1 MSDNNKLLVS
11 DLCTVLMDRH
21 KITKND
27 AKVFISTFF
36 DVILEGL
43 EQDRIVKI
51 KGLGTFKLV
60 NVESRESINV
70 STGERFE
77 ISGHTKITFV
87 PENGLKLQVNRP
99 FADFTTTKIVSDE
112 VANLIGQN
120 TNIVYGDDDD
130 SDDDVFDETDE
141 NIVDAA
147 SAKEMSPAEEDADF
161 TIVAPSENFEK
172 EETSQVPL
180 AEIAG
185 KELEETDSA
194 EAAAE
199 ESEQIVVKS
208 EEKPEDQINIAS
220 EEKPAIEKQK
230 KVITVMS
237 EKSKREVKV
246 IRIQPLHPK
255 GENTSSSLSERKQ
268 ETAEQPSA
276 NVIVVEKKTTVSA
289 DSNAASVANAAPQTS
304 EANAAQP
311 EKPTAAPVAESKSVE
326 QQTVASQNVENVQ
339 KNVAPSLEK
348 IEEKNADSA
357 VNNAVPQ
364 QDKPLQ
370 SAGNAASEPVRPQ
383 QADSNAASPIAAP
396 RPSRIVELEEES
408 NFFADKKIWIVV
420 AISVIVCILFFF
432 IGRFTGKSAGEKQTK
447 ELYVPL
453 LQNAQET
460 MKAAQQE
467 ADKLK
472 REKKQLQESQKKEKE
487 QAAAEEEPKGK
498 KYATFASCSDYKF
511 KVVGIKRYHE
521 LKNGESLL
529 KIAEQEYGS
538 AECASYIVK
547 LNKIKDANKVN
558 KGTVLAIPKLEPVK

>member
-87 PENGLKLQVNRP
+87 PENGLKQQVNRP

-141 NIVDAA
+141 NIVDAT

-161 TIVAPSENFEK
+161 TIVAPSENLEK
-172 EETSQVPL
+172 EETSQTPL

-194 EAAAE
+194 EAATE

-268 ETAEQPSA
+268 ETAEQPLA
-276 NVIVVEKKTTVSA
+276 NVIVVEKKTTVNA

-311 EKPTAAPVAESKSVE
+311 ENPTAAPVAESKPVE

-339 KNVAPSLEK
+339 KNVAPSPEK
-348 IEEKNADSA
+348 AESVVSA
-357 VNNAVPQ
+357 TNNATPQ
-364 QDKPLQ
+364 QSNPSQTADRV
-370 SAGNAASEPVRPQ
+370 ASEPVRPQ
-383 QADSNAASPIAAP
+383 QTAENVVNQTAA
-396 RPSRIVELEEES
+396 RPSRIVELEEEN
-408 NFFADKKIWIVV
+408 NFFGDKKIWIVV
-420 AISVIVCILFFF
+420 AIAVIVSILFFF
-432 IGRFTGKSAGEKQTK
+432 VGRFTGKSAGEKQTK

-460 MKAAQQE
+460 MKAAQKE

-472 REKKQLQESQKKEKE
+472 REKKQLQESQKREKE
-487 QAAAEEEPKGK
+487 QAAAAEEEPKGK

>member
-36 DVILEGL
+36 DVVLEGL

-87 PENGLKLQVNRP
+87 PENGLKQQVNRP

-141 NIVDAA
+141 NIVDTA
-147 SAKEMSPAEEDADF
+147 SVKDMSPAEEDADF
-161 TIVAPSENFEK
+161 TIVAPSENLEK
-172 EETSQVPL
+172 EETTQTTL
-180 AEIAG
+180 AENAG
-185 KELEETDSA
+185 AEFEETDSA
-194 EAAAE
+194 EIVADN
-199 ESEQIVVKS
+199 SEQIVAEN
-208 EEKPEDQINIAS
+208 EEKPENQINIAL

-230 KVITVMS
+230 KVITVMP

-255 GENTSSSLSERKQ
+255 NENTSSSLSETKQ
-268 ETAEQPSA
+268 EIAQPSP
-276 NVIVVEKKTTVSA
+276 NVVVVERKTMVGA
-289 DSNAASVANAAPQTS
+289 DDNASSTENIAPQSVEPKTEHAEKPSVA
-304 EANAAQP
+304 
-311 EKPTAAPVAESKSVE
+311 PVVESKPVE

-339 KNVAPSLEK
+339 NDVAPSSEK
-348 IEEKNADSA
+348 IEERNADSA
-357 VNNAVPQ
+357 ANNAVPQ

-370 SAGNAASEPVRPQ
+370 SAGNATSEPVCPQ
-383 QADSNAASPIAAP
+383 QTDSNSVGQTVTP

>member
-87 PENGLKLQVNRP
+87 PENGLKQQVNRP

-130 SDDDVFDETDE
+130 SDDDVFDEADE

-147 SAKEMSPAEEDADF
+147 SANEMTVTEDDSDF
-161 TIVAPSENFEK
+161 TIVSPADGIDN
-172 EETSQVPL
+172 
-180 AEIAG
+180 AEIQNTPSAEISEQ
-185 KELEETDSA
+185 KPEENHSA
-194 EAAAE
+194 EAVADESAKIIAE
-199 ESEQIVVKS
+199 N
-208 EEKPEDQINIAS
+208 EEKPENQINIAS

-255 GENTSSSLSERKQ
+255 NENTSSSLSEKKQ
-268 ETAEQPSA
+268 ETEQPSP
-276 NVIVVEKKTTVSA
+276 NVIVVERKTMVGT
-289 DSNAASVANAAPQTS
+289 DDNASSTENVAPQSGEPKVEQT
-304 EANAAQP
+304 
-311 EKPTAAPVAESKSVE
+311 EKPSVAPVAESKPVE
-326 QQTVASQNVENVQ
+326 QQTVVSQNVESVQ
-339 KNVAPSLEK
+339 NDVAPSSEK
-348 IEEKNADSA
+348 TEEKNTDSA

-370 SAGNAASEPVRPQ
+370 SAGNATSEPVRSQ
-383 QADSNAASPIAAP
+383 QTDSNSEGQTITP

-420 AISVIVCILFFF
+420 AISVIVCILFFL

>member
-36 DVILEGL
+36 DVVLEGL

-87 PENGLKLQVNRP
+87 PENGLKQQVNRP

-147 SAKEMSPAEEDADF
+147 SAKGMSPAEEDADF
-161 TIVAPSENFEK
+161 TIVAPSENLEK
-172 EETSQVPL
+172 EETTQTTL
-180 AEIAG
+180 AENA
-185 KELEETDSA
+185 EAEFEETDSA
-194 EAAAE
+194 EIVADN
-199 ESEQIVVKS
+199 SEQIVAEN
-208 EEKPEDQINIAS
+208 EEKPENQINIVS

-255 GENTSSSLSERKQ
+255 NENTSSSLSEKKQ
-268 ETAEQPSA
+268 ETAQPSP
-276 NVIVVEKKTTVSA
+276 NVVVVERKTMVGA
-289 DSNAASVANAAPQTS
+289 DDNASSTENIAPQSVEPKAEQAERPSVT
-304 EANAAQP
+304 
-311 EKPTAAPVAESKSVE
+311 PVAESKPVE

-339 KNVAPSLEK
+339 NDVAPFSEK

-357 VNNAVPQ
+357 ANNAVPQ

-383 QADSNAASPIAAP
+383 QADSNAASQTAAP

>member
-87 PENGLKLQVNRP
+87 PENGLKQQVNRP

-141 NIVDAA
+141 NIVDTA
-147 SAKEMSPAEEDADF
+147 SANEMTVTEDDSDF
-161 TIVAPSENFEK
+161 TIVSPADGIDN
-172 EETSQVPL
+172 
-180 AEIAG
+180 AEIQNTPSAEISEQ
-185 KELEETDSA
+185 KPEENHSA
-194 EAAAE
+194 EAVADESAKIIAE
-199 ESEQIVVKS
+199 N
-208 EEKPEDQINIAS
+208 EEKPENQINIAS

-255 GENTSSSLSERKQ
+255 NENTSSSLSEKKQ
-268 ETAEQPSA
+268 ETEQPSP
-276 NVIVVEKKTTVSA
+276 NVVVVERKTMVGT
-289 DSNAASVANAAPQTS
+289 DDNASSTENVTPQSVEPKTEQT
-304 EANAAQP
+304 
-311 EKPTAAPVAESKSVE
+311 EKPSVAPVAESKPVE
-326 QQTVASQNVENVQ
+326 QQTVVSQDVESVQ
-339 KNVAPSLEK
+339 SDVAPSSEK
-348 IEEKNADSA
+348 TEEKNTDSA
-357 VNNAVPQ
+357 VNNAVLQ

-370 SAGNAASEPVRPQ
+370 SAGNATSELVRPQ
-383 QADSNAASPIAAP
+383 QTDSNSVGQTVTP

>member
-130 SDDDVFDETDE
+130 SDDDVFDEADE

-147 SAKEMSPAEEDADF
+147 SANEMTATEDDSDF
-161 TIVAPSENFEK
+161 TIVSPADDIDNAEFQNTPS
-172 EETSQVPL
+172 
-180 AEIAG
+180 AEIAEQ
-185 KELEETDSA
+185 KPEEIRSA
-194 EAAAE
+194 EAVADESAKIIAE
-199 ESEQIVVKS
+199 N
-208 EEKPEDQINIAS
+208 EEEPENQINIAS
-220 EEKPAIEKQK
+220 AEEHTIEKQK
-230 KVITVMS
+230 KVITVMP

-255 GENTSSSLSERKQ
+255 NENTSSSLSETKQ
-268 ETAEQPSA
+268 ETAQPSP
-276 NVIVVEKKTTVSA
+276 NVVVVERKTMVGA
-289 DSNAASVANAAPQTS
+289 DDNASSTENIAPQSVEPKTEQAEKTS
-304 EANAAQP
+304 V
-311 EKPTAAPVAESKSVE
+311 TPVAESKPVE

-339 KNVAPSLEK
+339 NDVAPSSEK

-357 VNNAVPQ
+357 ANNAVPQ

-370 SAGNAASEPVRPQ
+370 SAGNTASEPVRPQ
-383 QADSNAASPIAAP
+383 QIVNSANQTAAP

-432 IGRFTGKSAGEKQTK
+432 VGRFTGKSAGEKQTK

>member
-141 NIVDAA
+141 NIVDAT

-161 TIVAPSENFEK
+161 TIVAPSENLEK
-172 EETSQVPL
+172 EETSQTPL

-194 EAAAE
+194 EAATE

-255 GENTSSSLSERKQ
+255 NENTSSSLSEKKQ
-268 ETAEQPSA
+268 ETEQPSP
-276 NVIVVEKKTTVSA
+276 NVVVVERKTMVGT
-289 DSNAASVANAAPQTS
+289 DDNASSTENVAPQSVEPKVEQT
-304 EANAAQP
+304 
-311 EKPTAAPVAESKSVE
+311 EKPSVAPVAESKPVE
-326 QQTVASQNVENVQ
+326 QQTVVSQNVESVQ
-339 KNVAPSLEK
+339 SDVAPSSEK
-348 IEEKNADSA
+348 TEEKNIDSA
-357 VNNAVPQ
+357 VNNAVLQ

-370 SAGNAASEPVRPQ
+370 SAGNATSEPVRPQ
-383 QADSNAASPIAAP
+383 QTDSNSVGQTVTP

>member
-36 DVILEGL
+36 DVVLEGL

-87 PENGLKLQVNRP
+87 PENGLKQQVNRP

-141 NIVDAA
+141 NIVDTA
-147 SAKEMSPAEEDADF
+147 SVKDMSPAEEDADF
-161 TIVAPSENFEK
+161 TIVAPSENLEK
-172 EETSQVPL
+172 EETTQTTL
-180 AEIAG
+180 AENAG
-185 KELEETDSA
+185 AEFEETDSA
-194 EAAAE
+194 EIVADN
-199 ESEQIVVKS
+199 SEQIVAEN
-208 EEKPEDQINIAS
+208 EEKLENQINIAS

-255 GENTSSSLSERKQ
+255 NENTSSSLSEKKQ
-268 ETAEQPSA
+268 ETEQPSP
-276 NVIVVEKKTTVSA
+276 NVVVVERKTMVGA
-289 DSNAASVANAAPQTS
+289 DDNASSTENIAPQS
-304 EANAAQP
+304 VEPKAEQA
-311 EKPTAAPVAESKSVE
+311 EKPSVTPVAESKPVE

-339 KNVAPSLEK
+339 NDVAPSSEK
-348 IEEKNADSA
+348 IEEKNTDSA
-357 VNNAVPQ
+357 ANNAVPQ
-364 QDKPLQ
+364 QDKPLM

-383 QADSNAASPIAAP
+383 QADSNAASQTAAP

>member
-1 MSDNNKLLVS
+1 
-11 DLCTVLMDRH
+11 
-21 KITKND
+21 
-27 AKVFISTFF
+27 
-36 DVILEGL
+36 
-43 EQDRIVKI
+43 
-51 KGLGTFKLV
+51 
-60 NVESRESINV
+60 
-70 STGERFE
+70 ERFE

-87 PENGLKLQVNRP
+87 PENGLKQQVNRP

-141 NIVDAA
+141 NIVDTA
-147 SAKEMSPAEEDADF
+147 SVKDMSPAEEDADF
-161 TIVAPSENFEK
+161 TIVSPADGIDNAEIQNTLS
-172 EETSQVPL
+172 
-180 AEIAG
+180 AEIAEQ
-185 KELEETDSA
+185 KPEEIHSVETVADESA
-194 EAAAE
+194 RIIAE
-199 ESEQIVVKS
+199 N
-208 EEKPEDQINIAS
+208 EEKPENQINIAS

-255 GENTSSSLSERKQ
+255 NENTSSSLSEKKQ
-268 ETAEQPSA
+268 ETEQPSP
-276 NVIVVEKKTTVSA
+276 NVVVVERKTMVGT
-289 DSNAASVANAAPQTS
+289 DDNASSTENIAPQSVESKVEQTENPS
-304 EANAAQP
+304 V
-311 EKPTAAPVAESKSVE
+311 APVAESKPVE
-326 QQTVASQNVENVQ
+326 QQTVASQNVESVQ
-339 KNVAPSLEK
+339 SDVAPSSEK
-348 IEEKNADSA
+348 TEEKNIDSA
-357 VNNAVPQ
+357 VNNAVLQ

-383 QADSNAASPIAAP
+383 QTDSNSVGQTITP

>member
-87 PENGLKLQVNRP
+87 PENGLKQQVNRP

-141 NIVDAA
+141 NIVDTA
-147 SAKEMSPAEEDADF
+147 SVKDMSPAEEDADF
-161 TIVAPSENFEK
+161 TIVSPADGIDNAEIQNTLS
-172 EETSQVPL
+172 
-180 AEIAG
+180 AEIAEQ
-185 KELEETDSA
+185 KPEEIHSVETVADESA
-194 EAAAE
+194 RIIAE
-199 ESEQIVVKS
+199 N
-208 EEKPEDQINIAS
+208 EEKPENQINIAS

-255 GENTSSSLSERKQ
+255 NENTSSSLSEKKQ
-268 ETAEQPSA
+268 ETEQPSP
-276 NVIVVEKKTTVSA
+276 NVVVVERKTMVGT
-289 DSNAASVANAAPQTS
+289 DDNASSTENIAPQSVESKVEQT
-304 EANAAQP
+304 
-311 EKPTAAPVAESKSVE
+311 EKPSVAPVAESKPVE
-326 QQTVASQNVENVQ
+326 QQTVASQNVESVQ
-339 KNVAPSLEK
+339 SDVAPSSEK
-348 IEEKNADSA
+348 TEEKNIDSA
-357 VNNAVPQ
+357 VNNAVLQ

-370 SAGNAASEPVRPQ
+370 SAGNATSEPVRPQ
-383 QADSNAASPIAAP
+383 QTDSNSVGQTITP

>member
-161 TIVAPSENFEK
+161 TIVAPSENLEK
-172 EETSQVPL
+172 EETSQAPL

-199 ESEQIVVKS
+199 ESEQIAVKS

-276 NVIVVEKKTTVSA
+276 NVIVVEKKTTVNA

-311 EKPTAAPVAESKSVE
+311 EKPTAAPVAESEPVE

-339 KNVAPSLEK
+339 KNVAPSPEK
-348 IEEKNADSA
+348 AESVVSA
-357 VNNAVPQ
+357 TNNATPQ
-364 QDKPLQ
+364 QSNPSQTADRV
-370 SAGNAASEPVRPQ
+370 ASEPVRPQ
-383 QADSNAASPIAAP
+383 QTAENVVNQTAAP
-396 RPSRIVELEEES
+396 RPSRIVELEEEN
-408 NFFADKKIWIVV
+408 NFFGDKKIWIVV
-420 AISVIVCILFFF
+420 AIAVIVSILFFF
-432 IGRFTGKSAGEKQTK
+432 VGRFTGKSAGEKQTK

-460 MKAAQQE
+460 MKAAQKE

-472 REKKQLQESQKKEKE
+472 REKKQLQESQKREKE
-487 QAAAEEEPKGK
+487 QAAAAEEEPKGK

>member
-161 TIVAPSENFEK
+161 TIVAPSENLEK
-172 EETSQVPL
+172 EETSQAPL

-199 ESEQIVVKS
+199 ELEQIAVKS

-276 NVIVVEKKTTVSA
+276 NVIVVEKKTTENA
-289 DSNAASVANAAPQTS
+289 DSNAASVTNAAPQTS

-311 EKPTAAPVAESKSVE
+311 ENPIAAPVAESKPVE
-326 QQTVASQNVENVQ
+326 QQTVASQNIENVQ
-339 KNVAPSLEK
+339 KNVAPSPEK
-348 IEEKNADSA
+348 AESVVSA
-357 VNNAVPQ
+357 TNNAAPQ
-364 QDKPLQ
+364 QSNPSQTADRV
-370 SAGNAASEPVRPQ
+370 ASEPVRPQ
-383 QADSNAASPIAAP
+383 QTAENVVSQTAAP
-396 RPSRIVELEEES
+396 RPSRIVELEEEN
-408 NFFADKKIWIVV
+408 NFFGDKKIWIVV
-420 AISVIVCILFFF
+420 AIAVIVSILFFF
-432 IGRFTGKSAGEKQTK
+432 VGRFTGKSAGEKQTK

-460 MKAAQQE
+460 MKAAQKE

-472 REKKQLQESQKKEKE
+472 REKKQLQESQKHEKE
-487 QAAAEEEPKGK
+487 QAAAAEEEPKGK

>member
-87 PENGLKLQVNRP
+87 PENGLKQQVNRP

-141 NIVDAA
+141 NIVDTA
-147 SAKEMSPAEEDADF
+147 SANEMTATEDDSDF
-161 TIVAPSENFEK
+161 TIVSPADGIDN
-172 EETSQVPL
+172 
-180 AEIAG
+180 AEIQNTPSAEISEQ
-185 KELEETDSA
+185 KPEENHSA
-194 EAAAE
+194 EAVADESVKIIAE
-199 ESEQIVVKS
+199 N
-208 EEKPEDQINIAS
+208 EEEPENQINIAS

-255 GENTSSSLSERKQ
+255 NENTSSSLSETKQ
-268 ETAEQPSA
+268 EIAQPSP
-276 NVIVVEKKTTVSA
+276 NVVVVERKTMVGA
-289 DSNAASVANAAPQTS
+289 DDNASSTENIAPQSVEPKTEHAEKPSVA
-304 EANAAQP
+304 
-311 EKPTAAPVAESKSVE
+311 PVVESKPVE

-339 KNVAPSLEK
+339 NDVAPSSEK
-348 IEEKNADSA
+348 IEERNADSA
-357 VNNAVPQ
+357 ANNAVLQ

-370 SAGNAASEPVRPQ
+370 SAGNAASEPVHSR
-383 QADSNAASPIAAP
+383 QADSNAASPTAAP

>member
-141 NIVDAA
+141 NIVDTT
-147 SAKEMSPAEEDADF
+147 SVKDMSPAEEDADF
-161 TIVAPSENFEK
+161 TIVAPSENLEK
-172 EETSQVPL
+172 EETTQTTL
-180 AEIAG
+180 AENAG
-185 KELEETDSA
+185 AEFEETDSA
-194 EAAAE
+194 EIVADN
-199 ESEQIVVKS
+199 SEQIVAEN
-208 EEKPEDQINIAS
+208 EEKPENQINIAS

-255 GENTSSSLSERKQ
+255 NENTSSSLSEKKQ
-268 ETAEQPSA
+268 ETEQPSP
-276 NVIVVEKKTTVSA
+276 NVVVVERKTMVGT
-289 DSNAASVANAAPQTS
+289 DDNASSTENIAPQSVEPKT
-304 EANAAQP
+304 EHA
-311 EKPTAAPVAESKSVE
+311 EKPSVAPVAESKPVE
-326 QQTVASQNVENVQ
+326 QQAVASQNVESVQ
-339 KNVAPSLEK
+339 SDVAPSSEK
-348 IEEKNADSA
+348 IEERNADSA
-357 VNNAVPQ
+357 ANNAVPQ

-370 SAGNAASEPVRPQ
+370 SAGNATSEPVCLQ
-383 QADSNAASPIAAP
+383 QTDSNSVGQTVTP

>member
-36 DVILEGL
+36 DVVLEGL

-87 PENGLKLQVNRP
+87 PENGLKQQVNRP

-147 SAKEMSPAEEDADF
+147 SVKDMSPAEEDADF
-161 TIVAPSENFEK
+161 TIVAPSENLEK
-172 EETSQVPL
+172 EETTQTTL
-180 AEIAG
+180 AENAG
-185 KELEETDSA
+185 AEFEETDSA
-194 EAAAE
+194 EIVADN
-199 ESEQIVVKS
+199 SEQIVAEN
-208 EEKPEDQINIAS
+208 EEKPENQINIAS

-255 GENTSSSLSERKQ
+255 NENTSSSLSEKKQ

-276 NVIVVEKKTTVSA
+276 NVIVVEKKTTVNA

-304 EANAAQP
+304 EANAAQS
-311 EKPTAAPVAESKSVE
+311 EKPTAAPVAESKPVE

-339 KNVAPSLEK
+339 KNVASSPEK
-348 IEEKNADSA
+348 AESVVSA
-357 VNNAVPQ
+357 TNNAAPQ
-364 QDKPLQ
+364 QSNPSQTADRV
-370 SAGNAASEPVRPQ
+370 ASEPVRPQ
-383 QADSNAASPIAAP
+383 QTAENVVNQTAAP

>member
-36 DVILEGL
+36 DVVLEGL

-87 PENGLKLQVNRP
+87 PENGLKQQVNRP

-147 SAKEMSPAEEDADF
+147 SANEMTATEDDSDF
-161 TIVAPSENFEK
+161 TIVSPADGIDN
-172 EETSQVPL
+172 
-180 AEIAG
+180 AEIQNTPSAENAG
-185 KELEETDSA
+185 AEFEETDSA
-194 EAAAE
+194 EIVADN
-199 ESEQIVVKS
+199 SEQIVAEN
-208 EEKPEDQINIAS
+208 EEKTENQINIVS

-255 GENTSSSLSERKQ
+255 NENTSSSLSEKKQ
-268 ETAEQPSA
+268 ETEQPSP
-276 NVIVVEKKTTVSA
+276 NVVVVERKTMVGA
-289 DSNAASVANAAPQTS
+289 DDNASSTENIAPQS
-304 EANAAQP
+304 VEPKAEQA
-311 EKPTAAPVAESKSVE
+311 EKPSVTPVAESKPVE

-339 KNVAPSLEK
+339 KNVASSPEK
-348 IEEKNADSA
+348 AESVVSA
-357 VNNAVPQ
+357 TNNAAPQ
-364 QDKPLQ
+364 QSNPSQTADRV
-370 SAGNAASEPVRPQ
+370 ASEPVRPQ
-383 QADSNAASPIAAP
+383 QTAENVVNQTAAP

>member
-36 DVILEGL
+36 DVVLEGL

-87 PENGLKLQVNRP
+87 PENGLKQQVNRP

-141 NIVDAA
+141 NIVDTA
-147 SAKEMSPAEEDADF
+147 SVKDMSPAEEDADF
-161 TIVAPSENFEK
+161 TIVSPADGIDNAEIQNTLS
-172 EETSQVPL
+172 
-180 AEIAG
+180 AEIAEQ
-185 KELEETDSA
+185 KPEEIHSVETVADESA
-194 EAAAE
+194 RIIAE
-199 ESEQIVVKS
+199 N
-208 EEKPEDQINIAS
+208 EEKPENQINIAS

-255 GENTSSSLSERKQ
+255 NENTSSSLSEKKQ
-268 ETAEQPSA
+268 ETEQPSP
-276 NVIVVEKKTTVSA
+276 NVVVVERKTMVGT
-289 DSNAASVANAAPQTS
+289 DYNASSTENVAPQSVEPKVEQT
-304 EANAAQP
+304 
-311 EKPTAAPVAESKSVE
+311 EKPSVAPVAESKPVE
-326 QQTVASQNVENVQ
+326 QQTVVSQNVENVQ
-339 KNVAPSLEK
+339 NDVAPSSEK

-383 QADSNAASPIAAP
+383 QTDSNSVGQTVTS

>member
-87 PENGLKLQVNRP
+87 PENGLKQQVNRP

-141 NIVDAA
+141 NIVDTA
-147 SAKEMSPAEEDADF
+147 SVKDMSPAEEDADF
-161 TIVAPSENFEK
+161 TIVSPADGIDNAEIQNTLS
-172 EETSQVPL
+172 
-180 AEIAG
+180 AEIAEQ
-185 KELEETDSA
+185 KPEEIHSVETVADESA
-194 EAAAE
+194 RIIAE
-199 ESEQIVVKS
+199 N
-208 EEKPEDQINIAS
+208 EEKPENQINIAS

-255 GENTSSSLSERKQ
+255 NENTSSSLSEKKQ
-268 ETAEQPSA
+268 ETEQPSP
-276 NVIVVEKKTTVSA
+276 NVVVVERKTMVGT
-289 DSNAASVANAAPQTS
+289 DDNASSTENIAPQSVESKVEQT
-304 EANAAQP
+304 
-311 EKPTAAPVAESKSVE
+311 EKPSVAPVAESKPVE
-326 QQTVASQNVENVQ
+326 QQTVASQNVESVQ
-339 KNVAPSLEK
+339 SDVAPSSEK
-348 IEEKNADSA
+348 IEEKNIDSA
-357 VNNAVPQ
+357 VNNAV
-364 QDKPLQ
+364 L
-370 SAGNAASEPVRPQ
+370 
-383 QADSNAASPIAAP
+383 
-396 RPSRIVELEEES
+396 
-408 NFFADKKIWIVV
+408 
-420 AISVIVCILFFF
+420 
-432 IGRFTGKSAGEKQTK
+432 
-447 ELYVPL
+447 
-453 LQNAQET
+453 
-460 MKAAQQE
+460 
-467 ADKLK
+467 
-472 REKKQLQESQKKEKE
+472 
-487 QAAAEEEPKGK
+487 
-498 KYATFASCSDYKF
+498 
-511 KVVGIKRYHE
+511 
-521 LKNGESLL
+521 
-529 KIAEQEYGS
+529 
-538 AECASYIVK
+538 
-547 LNKIKDANKVN
+547 
-558 KGTVLAIPKLEPVK
+558 

>member
-36 DVILEGL
+36 DVVLEGL

-87 PENGLKLQVNRP
+87 PENGLKQQVNRP

-147 SAKEMSPAEEDADF
+147 SAKGMSPAEEDADF
-161 TIVAPSENFEK
+161 TIVAPSENLEK
-172 EETSQVPL
+172 EETTQTTL
-180 AEIAG
+180 AENA
-185 KELEETDSA
+185 EAEFEETDSA
-194 EAAAE
+194 EIVADN
-199 ESEQIVVKS
+199 SEQIVAEN
-208 EEKPEDQINIAS
+208 EEKPENQINIVS

-255 GENTSSSLSERKQ
+255 NENTSSSLSEKKQ
-268 ETAEQPSA
+268 ETAQPSP
-276 NVIVVEKKTTVSA
+276 NVVVVERKTMVGA
-289 DSNAASVANAAPQTS
+289 DDNASSTENIAPQSVEPKAEQAERPSVT
-304 EANAAQP
+304 
-311 EKPTAAPVAESKSVE
+311 PVAESKPVE

-339 KNVAPSLEK
+339 NDVAPFSEK

-357 VNNAVPQ
+357 ANNAVPQ

-370 SAGNAASEPVRPQ
+370 SAGNAASEPVRSKRILMLQVRLLHPA
-383 QADSNAASPIAAP
+383 QA
-396 RPSRIVELEEES
+396 ELS
-408 NFFADKKIWIVV
+408 SWKKK
-420 AISVIVCILFFF
+420 AISLPTR
-432 IGRFTGKSAGEKQTK
+432 RFG
-447 ELYVPL
+447 L
-453 LQNAQET
+453 
-460 MKAAQQE
+460 
-467 ADKLK
+467 
-472 REKKQLQESQKKEKE
+472 
-487 QAAAEEEPKGK
+487 
-498 KYATFASCSDYKF
+498 
-511 KVVGIKRYHE
+511 
-521 LKNGESLL
+521 
-529 KIAEQEYGS
+529 
-538 AECASYIVK
+538 
-547 LNKIKDANKVN
+547 
-558 KGTVLAIPKLEPVK
+558 

>member
-87 PENGLKLQVNRP
+87 PENGLKQQVNRP

-141 NIVDAA
+141 NIVDTA
-147 SAKEMSPAEEDADF
+147 SVKDMSPAEEDADF
-161 TIVAPSENFEK
+161 TIVAPSENLEK
-172 EETSQVPL
+172 EETTQTTL
-180 AEIAG
+180 AENA
-185 KELEETDSA
+185 EAEFEETDSA
-194 EAAAE
+194 EIVADN
-199 ESEQIVVKS
+199 SEQIVAEN
-208 EEKPEDQINIAS
+208 EEKPENQINIAS

-255 GENTSSSLSERKQ
+255 NENTSSSLSEKKQ
-268 ETAEQPSA
+268 ETEQPSP
-276 NVIVVEKKTTVSA
+276 NVVVVERKTMVGT
-289 DSNAASVANAAPQTS
+289 DDNASSTENVAPQSVEPKVEQT
-304 EANAAQP
+304 
-311 EKPTAAPVAESKSVE
+311 EKPSVAPVAESKPVE
-326 QQTVASQNVENVQ
+326 QQTVVSQNVESVQ
-339 KNVAPSLEK
+339 NDVAPSLEK

-460 MKAAQQE
+460 MKAAQKE

-472 REKKQLQESQKKEKE
+472 REKKQLQESQKREKE
-487 QAAAEEEPKGK
+487 QAAAAEEEPKGK

>member
-87 PENGLKLQVNRP
+87 PENGLKQQVNRP

-141 NIVDAA
+141 NIVDTA
-147 SAKEMSPAEEDADF
+147 SVKDMSPAEEDADF
-161 TIVAPSENFEK
+161 TIVSPADGIDNAEIQNTLS
-172 EETSQVPL
+172 
-180 AEIAG
+180 AEIAEQ
-185 KELEETDSA
+185 KPEEIHSVETVADESA
-194 EAAAE
+194 RIIAE
-199 ESEQIVVKS
+199 N
-208 EEKPEDQINIAS
+208 EEKPENQINIAS

-255 GENTSSSLSERKQ
+255 NENTSSSLSEKKQ
-268 ETAEQPSA
+268 ETEQPSP
-276 NVIVVEKKTTVSA
+276 NVVVVERKTMVGT
-289 DSNAASVANAAPQTS
+289 DDNASSTENIAPQSVESKVEQT
-304 EANAAQP
+304 
-311 EKPTAAPVAESKSVE
+311 EKPSVAPVAESKPVE
-326 QQTVASQNVENVQ
+326 QQTVASQNVESVQ
-339 KNVAPSLEK
+339 SDVAPSSEK
-348 IEEKNADSA
+348 IEEKNIDSA
-357 VNNAVPQ
+357 VNNAVLQ

-383 QADSNAASPIAAP
+383 QTDSNSVGQTITP

>member
-36 DVILEGL
+36 DVVLEGL

-87 PENGLKLQVNRP
+87 PENGLKQQVNRP

-130 SDDDVFDETDE
+130 SDDDVFDEADE

-147 SAKEMSPAEEDADF
+147 SANEMTVTEDDSDF
-161 TIVAPSENFEK
+161 TIVSPADGIDN
-172 EETSQVPL
+172 
-180 AEIAG
+180 AEIQNTPSAEISEQ
-185 KELEETDSA
+185 KPEENHSA
-194 EAAAE
+194 EAVADESAKIIAE
-199 ESEQIVVKS
+199 N
-208 EEKPEDQINIAS
+208 EEEPENQINIAS

-255 GENTSSSLSERKQ
+255 NENTSSSLSEKKQ
-268 ETAEQPSA
+268 ETEQPSP
-276 NVIVVEKKTTVSA
+276 NVVVVERKTMVGT
-289 DSNAASVANAAPQTS
+289 DDNASSTENVAPQSVEPKVEQT
-304 EANAAQP
+304 
-311 EKPTAAPVAESKSVE
+311 EKPSVAPVAESKPVE
-326 QQTVASQNVENVQ
+326 QQTVVSQNVESVQ
-339 KNVAPSLEK
+339 SDVSPSSEK
-348 IEEKNADSA
+348 TEEKNTDSA
-357 VNNAVPQ
+357 VNNAVLQ

-370 SAGNAASEPVRPQ
+370 SAGNAASEPVHSR
-383 QADSNAASPIAAP
+383 QADSNAASPTAAP

>member
-87 PENGLKLQVNRP
+87 PENGLKQQVNRP

-141 NIVDAA
+141 NIVDTT
-147 SAKEMSPAEEDADF
+147 SVKDMSPAEEDADF
-161 TIVAPSENFEK
+161 TIVAPSENLEK
-172 EETSQVPL
+172 EETTQTTL
-180 AEIAG
+180 AENAG
-185 KELEETDSA
+185 AEFEETDSA
-194 EAAAE
+194 EIVADI
-199 ESEQIVVKS
+199 SEQIVAEN
-208 EEKPEDQINIAS
+208 EEKPENQINIAS

-255 GENTSSSLSERKQ
+255 NENTSSSLSETKQ
-268 ETAEQPSA
+268 ETVQPSP
-276 NVIVVEKKTTVSA
+276 NVVVVERKTMVGA
-289 DSNAASVANAAPQTS
+289 DDNASSTENVAPQSVEPKT
-304 EANAAQP
+304 EQA
-311 EKPTAAPVAESKSVE
+311 EKPSVAPVAESKLVE
-326 QQTVASQNVENVQ
+326 QQTVVSQNVESVQ
-339 KNVAPSLEK
+339 SDVAPSSEK
-348 IEEKNADSA
+348 TEEKNTDSA
-357 VNNAVPQ
+357 VNNAVLQ

-370 SAGNAASEPVRPQ
+370 S
-383 QADSNAASPIAAP
+383 
-396 RPSRIVELEEES
+396 
-408 NFFADKKIWIVV
+408 
-420 AISVIVCILFFF
+420 
-432 IGRFTGKSAGEKQTK
+432 
-447 ELYVPL
+447 
-453 LQNAQET
+453 
-460 MKAAQQE
+460 
-467 ADKLK
+467 
-472 REKKQLQESQKKEKE
+472 
-487 QAAAEEEPKGK
+487 
-498 KYATFASCSDYKF
+498 
-511 KVVGIKRYHE
+511 
-521 LKNGESLL
+521 
-529 KIAEQEYGS
+529 
-538 AECASYIVK
+538 
-547 LNKIKDANKVN
+547 
-558 KGTVLAIPKLEPVK
+558 

>member
-87 PENGLKLQVNRP
+87 PENGLKQQVNRP

-141 NIVDAA
+141 NIVDTA
-147 SAKEMSPAEEDADF
+147 SVKDMSPAEEDADF
-161 TIVAPSENFEK
+161 TIVAPSENLEK
-172 EETSQVPL
+172 EETTQTTL
-180 AEIAG
+180 AENA
-185 KELEETDSA
+185 EAEFEETDSA
-194 EAAAE
+194 EIVADN
-199 ESEQIVVKS
+199 SEQIVAEN
-208 EEKPEDQINIAS
+208 EEKPENQTNIAS

-255 GENTSSSLSERKQ
+255 NENTSSSLSEKKQ
-268 ETAEQPSA
+268 ETEQPSP
-276 NVIVVEKKTTVSA
+276 NVVVVERKTMVGT
-289 DSNAASVANAAPQTS
+289 DDNASSTENVAPQSVEPKAEQAERPSVTS
-304 EANAAQP
+304 
-311 EKPTAAPVAESKSVE
+311 VAESKPVE

-339 KNVAPSLEK
+339 NDVAPSSEK
-348 IEEKNADSA
+348 IEEKNIDSA
-357 VNNAVPQ
+357 VNNAVLQ

-383 QADSNAASPIAAP
+383 QTDSNSVGQTVTP